1 MSVVCFCSPKGGVG
15 KTSLSINIAGVL
27 ARSGLR
33 VLVVDLDVQNSM
45 RLHAGIQLADDRGW
59 AHCLV
64 YGRSVREGVLPG
76 GANLLVLP
84 FGQVN
89 GAQLHA
95 VTDHLARN
103 ENWLANTLAPF
114 IERGFVVVVDTP
126 PGPSVFLDQTR
137 QISTLDIVVLQ
148 ADATSVSLLSTVES
162 QSFLGRVPEGSG
174 RQVRYVFNLV
184 DMRRKLTRDVI
195 ALLRRRLG
203 QAMIGIVNYDDS
215 FGEAVAH
222 QQLVIDRAPTEV
234 SLSTLRARTM
244 PPLSIRV
251 MTPVGPRS
259 KRL

>member
-15 KTSLSINIAGVL
+15 KTSLSINVAGVL

-33 VLVVDLDVQNSM
+33 VLAVDLDVQNSL

-64 YGRSVREGVLPG
+64 YGRSIREGVLPG
-76 GANLLVLP
+76 GGNLLVLP

-95 VTDHLARN
+95 VSDHLARS

-114 IERGFVVVVDTP
+114 VERGFVVVIDTP

-137 QISTLDIVVLQ
+137 PFSTLDIVVLQ

-162 QSFLGRVPEGSG
+162 QSFLGGAPEGLQ

-184 DMRRKLTRDVI
+184 DLRRKLTRDVV

-203 QAMIGIVNYDDS
+203 QAMLGTVNYDDS

-222 QQLVIDRAPTEV
+222 QQLVIDRAPTSKAAADV
-234 SLSTLRARTM
+234 RGLAAAVQGL
-244 PPLSIRV
+244 LLDRV
-251 MTPVGPRS
+251 DPGQR
-259 KRL
+259 

>member
-15 KTSLSINIAGVL
+15 KTSLSINVAGVL

-64 YGRSVREGVLPG
+64 YGRSIREGVLPG

-84 FGQVN
+84 FGQVT

-95 VTDHLARN
+95 VSDHLARN

-137 QISTLDIVVLQ
+137 PISTLDIVVLQ

-162 QSFLGRVPEGSG
+162 QNFLGRAPEGV
-174 RQVRYVFNLV
+174 RREVRYVFNLV

-203 QAMIGIVNYDDS
+203 QAMLGIVNYDDS

-222 QQLVIDRAPTEV
+222 QQLVIDRAPT
-234 SLSTLRARTM
+234 
-244 PPLSIRV
+244 
-251 MTPVGPRS
+251 S
-259 KRL
+259 KAAADVRGLAASVQGLLLDGTEPGRP

>member
-15 KTSLSINIAGVL
+15 KTSLSINVAGVL

-33 VLVVDLDVQNSM
+33 VLAVDLDVQNSL

-64 YGRSVREGVLPG
+64 YGRSIREGVLPG
-76 GANLLVLP
+76 GGNLLVLP

-89 GAQLHA
+89 GGQLHA
-95 VTDHLARN
+95 VSDHLAHN
-103 ENWLANTLAPF
+103 ENWLASTLAPF
-114 IERGFVVVVDTP
+114 VERGFVVVIDTP

-137 QISTLDIVVLQ
+137 PFSTLDIVVLQ

-162 QSFLGRVPEGSG
+162 QSFLGSAPEGIQ

-184 DMRRKLTRDVI
+184 DLRRKLTRDVV

-203 QAMIGIVNYDDS
+203 QAMLGTVNYDDS

-222 QQLVIDRAPTEV
+222 QQLVIDRAPT
-234 SLSTLRARTM
+234 
-244 PPLSIRV
+244 
-251 MTPVGPRS
+251 S
-259 KRL
+259 KAAADVRGLAAAVQGMLLDRMEPGQR

>member
-15 KTSLSINIAGVL
+15 KTSLSINVAGVL

-33 VLVVDLDVQNSM
+33 VLIVDLDVQNSM

-64 YGRSVREGVLPG
+64 YGRSIREGVLPAG
-76 GANLLVLP
+76 GNLLVLP

-95 VTDHLARN
+95 VSDHLARN
-103 ENWLANTLAPF
+103 ENWLSNTLTPF
-114 IERGFVVVVDTP
+114 VERGFVVVIDTP

-137 QISTLDIVVLQ
+137 PISTLDIVVLQ
-148 ADATSVSLLSTVES
+148 ADATSVSLLSGVES
-162 QSFLGRVPEGSG
+162 QSFLGPVAEGSR

-184 DMRRKLTRDVI
+184 DMRRKLTRDVT
-195 ALLRRRLG
+195 ALLRNRLG
-203 QAMIGIVNYDDS
+203 QAMLGTVNYDDS

-222 QQLVIDRAPTEV
+222 QQLVIDRAPT
-234 SLSTLRARTM
+234 
-244 PPLSIRV
+244 
-251 MTPVGPRS
+251 S
-259 KRL
+259 KAAADVRGLAAAVQGLLLDGMEPGQR

>member
-15 KTSLSINIAGVL
+15 KTSLSINVAGVL

-33 VLVVDLDVQNSM
+33 VLAVDLDVQNSL

-64 YGRSVREGVLPG
+64 YGRSIREGVLPG
-76 GANLLVLP
+76 GGNLLVLP

-95 VTDHLARN
+95 VSDHLARN
-103 ENWLANTLAPF
+103 ENWLASTLAPF
-114 IERGFVVVVDTP
+114 VERGFVVVIDTP

-137 QISTLDIVVLQ
+137 PFSTLDIVVLQ

-162 QSFLGRVPEGSG
+162 QSFLGSAPEGIQ

-184 DMRRKLTRDVI
+184 DLRRKLTRDVV

-203 QAMIGIVNYDDS
+203 QAMLGTVNYDDS

-222 QQLVIDRAPTEV
+222 QQLVIDRAPT
-234 SLSTLRARTM
+234 
-244 PPLSIRV
+244 
-251 MTPVGPRS
+251 S
-259 KRL
+259 KAAADVRGLAAAVQGMLLDRMEPGQR